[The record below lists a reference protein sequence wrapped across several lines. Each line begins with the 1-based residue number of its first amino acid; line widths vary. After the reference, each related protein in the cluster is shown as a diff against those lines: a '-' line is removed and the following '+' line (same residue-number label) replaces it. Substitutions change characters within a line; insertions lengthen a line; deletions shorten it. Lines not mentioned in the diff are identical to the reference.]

1 MGGTLF
7 DKVTPSLRIYKE
19 EIFGPV
25 LSCVR
30 ANEFAEAA

>member
-7 DKVTPSLRIYKE
+7 DKVTPSLRIYEE

-30 ANEFAEAA
+30 ANEFAKAP